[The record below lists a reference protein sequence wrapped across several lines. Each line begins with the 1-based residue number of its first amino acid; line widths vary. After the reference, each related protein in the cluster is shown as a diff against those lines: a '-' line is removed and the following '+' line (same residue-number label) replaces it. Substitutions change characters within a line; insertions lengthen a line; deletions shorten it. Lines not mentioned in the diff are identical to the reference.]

1 MLFTFNAD
9 LLKWLNTIAII
20 AYTIKE
26 WWLILQ
32 GSKTTLYFLNGQSYT
47 LVGHT
52 QISTT
57 NNWL

>member
-32 GSKTTLYFLNGQSYT
+32 GSKTTLYF
-47 LVGHT
+47 
-52 QISTT
+52 
-57 NNWL
+57 